1 MRARSIWGAVT
12 LAVAVVLGTPALASA
27 AEPVILGDSRVVD
40 DSGVLDS
47 SGTQSIETAIDTL
60 RSETGADLW
69 VVYVDTFED
78 PSDAAEWANDTAEN
92 NGLGPNQYILAV
104 ATEARVYYLSG
115 DSGGPVTDEQLGE
128 IEQRLVLPELS
139 DGNWAGAGV
148 AAAQGLTN
156 AINGDAVTDAVGTDG
171 GGGLSG
177 GTVWIIL
184 LVIASIAVVLVI
196 VLMRRRKKTPAVDPR
211 AGEPAEL
218 AAISTEDL
226 DRQAG
231 SALIETDDAV
241 RTSEQELG
249 FAIAQYGEESA
260 AKFREAIATAKTT
273 LSQAFTIK
281 QRLDDAE
288 PDTEQQ
294 VRAWNAEIIRL
305 CASANDALDREAAAF
320 DELRQIEKTAPDA
333 VKRLRSELERVSQRR
348 PAAEATL
355 STLSGRY
362 SPAALS
368 AVADNVEEADER
380 LRFAATALDA
390 ADQDL
395 TEGDLSTAAVGI
407 RAAEESIEQAGILL
421 DAIDHAAADLAKAEE
436 SIRALVTELEND
448 LQLARSQPDPEGS
461 LANVI
466 GATEGILAELGADRS
481 AGPYSPQELVQRLEA
496 ADSTIDSVLTQVRDA
511 EGQRRRSQSMLLHS
525 LTSAQDQVA
534 AAQEYI
540 TTRRGAVGAEA
551 RTRLAEAERNLGL
564 AMQSRES
571 DSESALI
578 YAQRA
583 NELARQSM
591 QYAQNDVS
599 GYGTGFGD
607 VMGGGGRGSSDG
619 SMGAILGGILIGQVL
634 GGGGGG
640 MFGGGGGGMFGG
652 GGGSSRGRSGGGGFG
667 GGGFGGGRSSGRSAG
682 SFGGSG
688 SRSRRGGGR
697 F

>member
-1 MRARSIWGAVT
+1 MRARSIWGVVT

-27 AEPVILGDSRVVD
+27 TEPVTLGESRVVD
-40 DSGVLDS
+40 DAGVLDS
-47 SGTQSIETAIDTL
+47 SGVDSIESAIDTM
-60 RSETGADLW
+60 RTDTGADLW
-69 VVYVDTFED
+69 VVYVDTFD
-78 PSDAAEWANDTAEN
+78 NPSAADDWANTTAEI
-92 NGLGPNQYILAV
+92 NGLGPNQYLLAV
-104 ATEARVYYLSG
+104 ATEARQYYLSG
-115 DSGGPVTDEQLGE
+115 DSSGPISDEQLGE
-128 IEQRLVLPELS
+128 IEQRVILPELS
-139 DGNWAGAGV
+139 DDDWAGAGV

-156 AINGDAVTDAVGTDG
+156 AINGDDVTDAAS

-177 GTVWIIL
+177 GTVWLIL
-184 LVIASIAVVLVI
+184 LVIAAIAIVVVIVVL
-196 VLMRRRKKTPAVDPR
+196 RRRKKTPAVDPR

-226 DRQAG
+226 ERQAG
-231 SALIETDDAV
+231 GALIETDDAV

-260 AKFREAIATAKTT
+260 TRFREAIAAAKTT

-305 CASANDALDREAAAF
+305 CASANETLDREAAAF
-320 DELRQIEKTAPDA
+320 DELRQIEKSAPDA
-333 VKRLRSELERVSQRR
+333 VKRLRSDHERISARK
-348 PAAEATL
+348 PGAEATL
-355 STLSGRY
+355 ATLASTYSPTALSGV
-362 SPAALS
+362 S
-368 AVADNVEEADER
+368 DNVDEADER

-390 ADQDL
+390 AEQDI

-407 RAAEESIEQAGILL
+407 RAAEEAIEQAGILL
-421 DAIDHAAADLAKAEE
+421 DAIDNASKDLDAAER
-436 SIRALVTELEND
+436 SIRALSTELQND

-466 GATEGILAELGADRS
+466 GATEGILAEVDADRR
-481 AGPYSPQELVQRLEA
+481 AGTYSPTELVQRLES
-496 ADSTIDSVLTQVRDA
+496 ADATIDSVLQQVRDA
-511 EGQRRRSQSMLLHS
+511 EAQRRHVHTMLMQTLS
-525 LTSAQDQVA
+525 NAQAQISAAEQ
-534 AAQEYI
+534 YI

-551 RTRLAEAERNLGL
+551 RTRLAEAERNLTQATQL
-564 AMQSRES
+564 QAS
-571 DSESALI
+571 DAVSALS

-583 NELARQSM
+583 NQLAQQSM
-591 QYAQNDVS
+591 QYAQTDVGEYGMGMD
-599 GYGTGFGD
+599 GYL
-607 VMGGGGRGSSDG
+607 GGGGRRSSDG

-640 MFGGGGGGMFGG
+640 GMFGGGGGF
-652 GGGSSRGRSGGGGFG
+652 GGGSSRGRSG